1 MSPREPLTVL
11 ELEAVRQ
18 RWGRVGVWWSREL
31 ASRPIA
37 DICATAAEVE
47 SFGFPT
53 LWFGESVR
61 EAFSVASALL
71 GATIR
76 LGVATG
82 VANVSVRDPVTSIA
96 GARTLGEAH
105 PGRFTLGL
113 GISHARVVGAR
124 GHTYD
129 RPLATMRAYL
139 RDLSS
144 ADYLP
149 PQPDPAVPV
158 VIAALGPKML
168 ELAAQHAD
176 GAHPYLVPIEHTAS
190 ARAILGPNPLLAVEQ
205 AVVLESEPT
214 RARAIGR
221 QYIKHYLQLP
231 NYVNNLR
238 AQGFG
243 DRDFSDG
250 GSDRLIDAV
259 VAWGDVDAIALRVH
273 QQRQAGADH
282 VCIQP
287 IAADGGL
294 GLSVLRELAP
304 ALLH

>member
-1 MSPREPLTVL
+1 M
-11 ELEAVRQ
+11 RQ

-82 VANVSVRDPVTSIA
+82 VANVWVRDPVTSIA

-176 GAHPYLVPIEHTAS
+176 GAHSYLVPIEHTAS
-190 ARAILGPNPLLAVEQ
+190 ARAILGP
-205 AVVLESEPT
+205 EPAARGRT
-214 RARAIGR
+214 SGRPGERAHPRAGHR
-221 QYIKHYLQLP
+221 SP
-231 NYVNNLR
+231 
-238 AQGFG
+238 
-243 DRDFSDG
+243 
-250 GSDRLIDAV
+250 
-259 VAWGDVDAIALRVH
+259 VH
-273 QQRQAGADH
+273 QALPATAQ
-282 VCIQP
+282 
-287 IAADGGL
+287 
-294 GLSVLRELAP
+294 LREQP
-304 ALLH
+304 AGPRIRRPRLLRRRQRSTDRRRRGVG